1 MINTIISRPMM
12 KKMKCFFFCL
22 ALSSSAFA
30 ASDPPKA
37 TWLDQGWTQHEREYW
52 HYRSLGQAL
61 TPVSWLRSIEKAQSD
76 SLLMDRAYLESLGF
90 LFEEKNKHNPN
101 DLPIGFA
108 VAPKGSTVQ
117 GHVGLS
123 CSACHTSQINHKGK
137 SIRIDGGSANF
148 DISRLLGE
156 FYVSLD
162 STFKDKEKWD
172 RFVARVQTYENIN
185 DADLNKQVAK
195 VLGDVAWSAQATSK
209 APGTQT
215 EPGPGRADALN
226 RIGNYVFG
234 QRLLESSNYHKVNAP
249 ANHPPLWNIWKFN
262 WVHYNASFSQPMARN
277 ILQVLGNNGTTNFID
292 AAGKPTPVEDRWK
305 TSIDFLGAAEME
317 EGIRKLSAPKWPE
330 DVLGS
335 IDQGKIK
342 NGKMLFDKHCAS
354 CHAARPIK
362 PPHNLKAELAVVT
375 VPLAIIGTDPN
386 HAKTYHDRRYDLS
399 KLTGNSSP
407 VSGSDGLLFAINAI
421 ENYAYDQL
429 KLGQDERERLNGFGR
444 TNQIR
449 GPLAYKARTL
459 EGIWATPPFLH
470 NGSVPNI
477 YELLSPVAE
486 RSKQFWT
493 GGFEYDPV
501 KLGYVTTQ
509 SNGNYFLLDT
519 SVGGNANTGHEFN
532 DGKGPGIIGPK
543 LSHAERMD
551 VIEYLKVLD
560 LNPPTPMPAVDVDWE
575 WTSKIKP

>member
-1 MINTIISRPMM
+1 M
-12 KKMKCFFFCL
+12 KKIIFLLSCL
-22 ALSSSAFA
+22 ALSTSGFA
-30 ASDPPKA
+30 ASDTSQA
-37 TWLDQGWTQHEREYW
+37 TWLDQGWTKNEREYW

-61 TPVSWLRSIEKAQSD
+61 TPVSWLRSIERAQSNTM
-76 SLLMDRAYLESLGF
+76 LMDRSYLESLGF
-90 LFEEKNKHNPN
+90 LFEDKNKYNPD

-108 VAPKGSTVQ
+108 VAPKGSSVQ

-148 DISRLLGE
+148 DISGLLGE
-156 FYVSLD
+156 FYVSLE
-162 STFKDKEKWD
+162 STFKDKEKWN
-172 RFVARVQTYENIN
+172 RFVTRVQKIENVSEAELQKKIY
-185 DADLNKQVAK
+185 K
-195 VLGDVAWSAQATSK
+195 VLSDVAWGVAATEK
-209 APGTQT
+209 APGKYV
-215 EPGPGRADALN
+215 EFGPGRADALN

-234 QRLLESSNYHKVNAP
+234 ERLLVSSNYHKSNAP
-249 ANHPPLWNIWKFN
+249 ANYPPLWNIWKFN
-262 WVHYNASFSQPMARN
+262 WVHYNASFDQPMARN

-292 AAGKPTPVEDRWK
+292 STGKPVQGEDRWK

-335 IDQGKIK
+335 IDQGKIN
-342 NGKMLFDKHCAS
+342 NGKVLFEKHCAS

-375 VPLAIIGTDPN
+375 VPISVIGTDPA

-399 KLTGNSSP
+399 KLTGDASP
-407 VSGSDGLLFAINAI
+407 ISGSDGLLFAINSI
-421 ENYAYDQL
+421 EKYAYD
-429 KLGQDERERLNGFGR
+429 KLNLGMHEREKLNGFGR
-444 TNQIR
+444 TNEIR
-449 GPLAYKARTL
+449 APLAYKARTL

-477 YELLSPVAE
+477 YELLSPASE

-493 GGFEYDPV
+493 GGFEYDPI
-501 KLGYVTTQ
+501 KLGYVTTR
-509 SNGNYFLLDT
+509 SNGNYFLFDT
-519 SVGGNANTGHEFN
+519 SVDGNSNSGHEFN

-551 VIEYLKVLD
+551 LIEYLKVLD
-560 LNPPTPMPAVDVDWE
+560 QNPPPPMPAVDVDWE
-575 WTSKIKP
+575 WSSKLKP